1 MENQSEQLKT
11 SCAELQSVLAS
22 ERGRSAELSSLLSA
36 ERQAA
41 ASADEQCTILSERL
55 SDMQKTLFDT
65 ENRLHAVLYVSH
77 SSLHTHT
84 HTFNGPL
91 SRTTRVSRFQKGKT
105 NLDFTEAGDCEW

>member
-1 MENQSEQLKT
+1 M
-11 SCAELQSVLAS
+11 LAS
-22 ERGRSAELSSLLSA
+22 ERDRSAELSSLLSA

-41 ASADEQCTILSERL
+41 ASADEQCTVLSERL

-84 HTFNGPL
+84 HTRLTALCLGLP
-91 SRTTRVSRFQKGKT
+91 G
-105 NLDFTEAGDCEW
+105 